1 MQTTDR
7 ATAETNRDAA
17 EIERR
22 FERALARRREVFE
35 KESRFSEAAA
45 LIQRVVVGGHRAA

>member
-35 KESRFSEAAA
+35 KESRFSQTAA
-45 LIQRVVVGGHRAA
+45 LI